1 MIILSN
7 KFVEVFLRRFSTTKK
22 IVTNQILNTEDAH
35 TSMKMFIYLGGNYI
49 SK

>member
-7 KFVEVFLRRFSTTKK
+7 KYVEVFLRRFIINKK

-35 TSMKMFIYLGGNYI
+35 TYMKMFIYLGENYI

>member
-7 KFVEVFLRRFSTTKK
+7 KNIEVFIRRFNIINK
-22 IVTNQILNTEDAH
+22 IVTNHIFNTEDAH
-35 TSMKMFIYLGGNYI
+35 TYMKIFIYLGENYI